1 MLSSWELLED
11 RNGVVSTMSS
21 VDWFVDVDIAVA
33 ISGILEFLVNLKLG
47 AIGMVWNQAE
57 IFD

>member
-1 MLSSWELLED
+1 M
-11 RNGVVSTMSS
+11 STMSS